1 MKSTLVVVLTLIL
14 FPISG
19 VAQASLDFLE
29 DITGVETVVITK
41 DAFELLSKFN
51 PEKFKDSKEIKVF
64 QMATG
69 LEEFKIFSSKDP
81 VIANKIASM
90 SQEALKKQNLIR
102 LKGTK
107 EKDAFVEVYTKAT
120 KNKAFASAIVLFV
133 KEIDPDTKDANEAR
147 IIVLKGNLQIQ
158 QIPKLAAIFLL
169 KNG

>member
-1 MKSTLVVVLTLIL
+1 MKIIIVVLTLIL
-14 FPISG
+14 FPFSG

-29 DITGVETVVITK
+29 DIAGVETLVITK
-41 DAFELLSKFN
+41 DAYALLSKFN

-90 SQEALKKQNLIR
+90 SQEALKKQNLTR

-107 EKDAFVEVYTKAT
+107 EKEVFVEVYTKAT
-120 KNKAFASAIVLFV
+120 KNNAFASTVVLFI
-133 KEIDPDTKDANEAR
+133 KEMPLETKGASEAR
-147 IIVLKGNLQIQ
+147 IIVLKGNLEIQ
-158 QIPKLAAIFLL
+158 QIPKLAAIFVL